1 MRIHIRYKDILM
13 TYTVYKST
21 RSYKP
26 FHPCFR
32 H

>member
-1 MRIHIRYKDILM
+1 M